1 VWATRR
7 GAIDDDDDDDDD
19 RGDDDGSSDVWM
31 RSVDVD
37 AEG

>member
-7 GAIDDDDDDDDD
+7 GAIDDDDD

>member
-7 GAIDDDDDDDDD
+7 GASDDDD

>member
-7 GAIDDDDDDDDD
+7 GAIDDDDDD